1 MGEFIRLSIKKAL
14 FTKRYQEVWTEEVFI
29 NDAIVSG
36 SPTTYKIKDQDNEPV
51 KTTLYEQEHQLIVE
65 PKTYR
70 IGKVIRKKKEGDRV
84 LLYVKWKSFPV
95 KFNSYMFQE
104 EIES

>member
-14 FTKRYQEVWTEEVFI
+14 FMKRYQEVWTEEVFI

-36 SPTTYKIKDQDNEPV
+36 NPATYKIKDQDNEPI
-51 KTTLYEQEHQLIVE
+51 KRTLYEQELQLIVE

-84 LLYVKWKSFPV
+84 LLYVKWKSFPD